1 MYRICCRKK
10 HNTKKEDLREGQ
22 NPDPVQKNQE
32 PTISL
37 GCPSICFRTFSQSTQ
52 CSTIIKQPLPHDIS
66 QLGIM
71 PSLILEHKVIPFK
84 PNSQE
89 SNTLQ

>member
-22 NPDPVQKNQE
+22 NPDPVKKNHE
-32 PTISL
+32 HTISL
-37 GCPSICFRTFSQSTQ
+37 GCLLICFRTFSQPLNP
-52 CSTIIKQPLPHDIS
+52 TIIKQPLPHDIS

-89 SNTLQ
+89 SNTPQ